1 MISMATNTKRA
12 ILDLAETLLQ
22 DKGFNGFSYAHIA
35 NELGVK
41 NAAIHYHFQTKESLG
56 CAVVQRYR
64 DRFQLW
70 INNARVKDL
79 TPQKKLDWFFDIYAN
94 MRADHGKVCIAGAL
108 ETEFNSIPN
117 ALRQQTESLTGEL
130 LAWLTST
137 LEEGREA
144 GVFQFNGQP
153 ADKAA
158 LILASLQGALQ
169 MARALGPKKFQA
181 VIQQNKQDLVVL
193 QKA

>member
-1 MISMATNTKRA
+1 MPTNTKRA
-12 ILDLAETLLQ
+12 ILDLAESFLQ

-35 NELGVK
+35 SELGVK
-41 NAAIHYHFQTKESLG
+41 NAAIHYHFPSKEDLG

-79 TPQKKLDWFFDIYAN
+79 SPQEKLDWFFDIYAN

-108 ETEFNSIPN
+108 ETEFNSIPA
-117 ALRQQTESLTGEL
+117 ALRQQTEALTGEL
-130 LAWLTST
+130 LAWLSST
-137 LEEGREA
+137 LAEGREA
-144 GVFQFNGQP
+144 GAFRFNGEP

-158 LILASLQGALQ
+158 LILSSLQGALQ
-169 MARALGPKKFQA
+169 MARALGAGKFYA
-181 VIQQNKQDLVVL
+181 VVAQHKQDLLV
-193 QKA
+193 